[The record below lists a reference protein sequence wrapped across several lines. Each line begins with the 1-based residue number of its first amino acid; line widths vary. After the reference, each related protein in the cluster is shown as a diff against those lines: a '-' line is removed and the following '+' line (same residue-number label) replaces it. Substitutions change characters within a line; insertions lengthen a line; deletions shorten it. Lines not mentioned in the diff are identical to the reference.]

1 MKNESSSLDFQAYKE
16 QEGCEMLNIFL
27 MKYSKNS
34 KYALAWTW
42 GINWFFLKKEIIWEG
57 KNGGEERRKEK
68 GRKEGGRIQSWKST

>member
-34 KYALAWTW
+34 KYCFGLNLRDKL
-42 GINWFFLKKEIIWEG
+42 IFLKKRNNMGRKEW
-57 KNGGEERRKEK
+57 GEERRKEK
-68 GRKEGGRIQSWKST
+68 GRKEGERIQS